1 MPRNP
6 ELNLLHEQAQ
16 RAFEAKQA
24 KFAEL
29 KIAREQAMPRMQVCS
44 LLEMSMIRLFLR

>member
-6 ELNLLHEQAQ
+6 ELDLLHEQVQ

-29 KIAREQAMPRMQVCS
+29 KIARSRLMPHMQVYNLS
-44 LLEMSMIRLFLR
+44 EVSMIRLLPR

>member
-6 ELNLLHEQAQ
+6 ELDLLHEQAQ

-29 KIAREQAMPRMQVCS
+29 KIARE
-44 LLEMSMIRLFLR
+44 